1 MTYLYAFMIV
11 AGIELAVLMIIRIVV
26 WMSEL
31 HSPVRLLYTGRGL
44 RRLLAPGRSLTSH
57 VYQVQ
62 SALSKLRALPKG
74 TDLTEVLNDINDKIG
89 ELNLAI
95 FRDHGIV
102 GIEDAFQSLSGR
114 GQKHLQQG

>member
-1 MTYLYAFMIV
+1 MWNMMGVVVLAI
-11 AGIELAVLMIIRIVV
+11 GAVLLLIRIVV

-31 HSPVRLLYTGRGL
+31 NSPVRLLYTGRGL
-44 RRLLAPGRSLTSH
+44 RRLLSPGRSLTSH

-62 SALSKLRALPKG
+62 SALSKLRALPQG

-102 GIEDAFQSLSGR
+102 AIEDTFQSLSSD
-114 GQKHLQQG
+114 GQEHLQQR